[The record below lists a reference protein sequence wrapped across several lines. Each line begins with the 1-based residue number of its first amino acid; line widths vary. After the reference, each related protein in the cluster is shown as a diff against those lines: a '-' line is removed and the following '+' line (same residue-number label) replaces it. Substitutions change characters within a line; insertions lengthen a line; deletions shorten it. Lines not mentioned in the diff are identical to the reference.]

1 MESLTSRV
9 RDFNRFYTQ
18 RIGVLT
24 DRYLGPRPLGEA
36 RLLYE
41 IGGTADLSTVR
52 TRLGLD
58 SGYLSRLLRSLERQG
73 LIELSPHPADARA
86 RIATLTALGRQARD
100 ELDVR
105 SDELAAG
112 LVDPLTT
119 SQRERLATAL
129 DEVQRLLRLAAIT
142 IQPVPAASDV
152 GRSCLLAYAE
162 ELSRRFP
169 EGYDAAELTPPEQF
183 TPPTGVLLVAFDGP
197 DGVGCVGL
205 RTLGAGVGEV
215 RHMWVHDR
223 MRRSGLGGRLLR
235 AIESQALELGLPTLR
250 LNTHKALPE
259 AVAMYHA
266 TGYDETE
273 AYSDDVHGQ
282 LAFVKYLDKTAPLPA
297 F

>member
-24 DRYLGPRPLGEA
+24 DRYLGQRPLGEA
-36 RLLYE
+36 RLLFE
-41 IGGTADLSTVR
+41 IGATADVGAVR

-58 SGYLSRLLRSLERQG
+58 SGYLSRMLRSLERQG
-73 LIELSPHPADARA
+73 LIELRPHPADARA
-86 RIATLTALGRQARD
+86 RIATLTPAGQAA
-100 ELDVR
+100 R
-105 SDELAAG
+105 SDLDTRSEQAAAG
-112 LVDPLTT
+112 LVDPLTPA
-119 SQRERLATAL
+119 QRERLAIAM

-142 IQPVPAASDV
+142 IEAVPAGSEA
-152 GRSCLLAYAE
+152 GRRCLHAYAR
-162 ELSRRFP
+162 ELSVRFP
-169 EGYDAAELTPPEQF
+169 EGYDVDELTPPEQF
-183 TPPTGVLLVAFDGP
+183 TPPKGVLLVAFDGP

-205 RTLGAGVGEV
+205 RTLAPGVAEV

-235 AIESQALELGLPTLR
+235 EIEARALALGLPTVR
-250 LNTHKALPE
+250 LNTHKVLPE

-266 TGYDETE
+266 AGYADTD

-282 LAFVKYLDKTAPLPA
+282 LSFVKQL
-297 F
+297 